1 MLVQKA
7 MPPKNRVYLKDWYFN
22 AGIIGFLTIVA
33 DNRKIDSIP
42 SLIIEKNY
50 FEFDNT
56 VLDGFEEKFIKK
68 GFLKFFDVQKYVNRL
83 QKIYGDLASKKTR
96 TKSDSITKKIEEIEK
111 KPYKD
116 FLKLLNLSIT
126 EYQDIDKFLANLE
139 NIKKTIESLS
149 KEQVYNK
156 LNSTAD
162 GRIFLD
168 EFVKF
173 TLKGIC
179 SSKSISDYITQIKTA
194 TSKKPKN
201 NDLCLS
207 CQERKAT
214 GLFNNAISNII
225 GFNKRNANWIWGYK
239 TSKLKVCPMC
249 ALIYNCAFASFA
261 YTLRKVGKKYLNYFY
276 FPNENTDL
284 IVLFEIVTRFNL
296 ELENI
301 KDNTNPLYIMIKQ
314 LVSRIMAEQLKKINE
329 NLNFIEIVDNP
340 ILAGQSSKGYNVY
353 NYNIDTDIAEF
364 LDSQFKSDG
373 VPKGFYKLPHYDTYY
388 KVDEELL
395 KLSIQRQID
404 YSILHRYFA
413 YALNPG
419 KYKTGY
425 SLSKIV
431 RFVFGY
437 IKKMRG
443 DTMEKSENI
452 IIKGFAS
459 GVSVRDKLVKKDKE
473 NQING
478 LVYGFLNDLKIADRE
493 KFLDKYIRVV
503 MSHNLPNL
511 FGKEE
516 MLDKDCFLQF
526 GYSFVNGLMSHKGTD
541 KTKNNNE

>member
-33 DNRKIDSIP
+33 DNREIDSIP
-42 SLIIEKNY
+42 SLIVDKNY
-50 FEFDNT
+50 IEFDNT

-68 GFLKFFDVQKYVNRL
+68 GFLKFFDVQTYVNRL
-83 QKIYGDLASKKTR
+83 QKIHDDLKKTR
-96 TKSDSITKKIEEIEK
+96 TEPDSITKKIKEIEK
-111 KPYKD
+111 NPYKD
-116 FLKLLNLSIT
+116 FLKLLNISIT
-126 EYQDIDKFLANLE
+126 EYQDIDKFLGNLE
-139 NIKKTIESLS
+139 NVKKTIESLS

-156 LNSTAD
+156 LNSTTD
-162 GRIFLD
+162 GRIFLN
-168 EFVKF
+168 EFVNLK
-173 TLKGIC
+173 LKGIC
-179 SSKSISDYITQIKTA
+179 SSKSIPDYITQIKTA

-201 NDLCLS
+201 NDLCLF
-207 CQERKAT
+207 CQERKASKE
-214 GLFNNAISNII
+214 FSNAISNII
-225 GFNKRNANWIWGYK
+225 GFNTDNSNWIWGYK

-261 YTLRKVGKKYLNYFY
+261 YTLRKVGENYLNYFY
-276 FPNENTDL
+276 FPNENTNL

-301 KDNTNPLYIMIKQ
+301 KDNTTPLYIMIKQ
-314 LVSRIMAEQLKKINE
+314 VVSRIMARQLNSINE

-373 VPKGFYKLPHYDTYY
+373 VPKGFYKLKDTYY

-395 KLSIQRQID
+395 KLTIQRLID

-413 YALNPG
+413 YALNPDR
-419 KYKTGY
+419 YTTGY
-425 SLSKIV
+425 SLNKIV

-443 DTMEKSENI
+443 DTMEKSEKI
-452 IIKGFAS
+452 IDKGFKS
-459 GVSVRDKLVKKDKE
+459 GVSVRDELIKKDKE